1 MLIKSCLVAV
11 SLVRVALPHKLCFP
25 NVMDLDLLI
34 FDLDGTLIDSR
45 KDIANS
51 VNWTLREMGLEEL
64 PHDHIYQ
71 YVGHGVRALIQGA
84 VDEAHGVDGYDK
96 AMKIFDE
103 YYQAHLLDYTQLYPG
118 LLDVLEKNSDKAL
131 AVITNKPQRY
141 TDPIMMGLN
150 LTDYF
155 DVILGREACIEMK
168 PHPEPIFKVLSSVS
182 VAPEKA
188 MIIGDTEVD
197 VEAGRRAGI
206 KTCGVLFGF
215 GKEDLIRAA
224 KPDFLVE
231 TSEKLQEF
239 LT

>member
-1 MLIKSCLVAV
+1 
-11 SLVRVALPHKLCFP
+11 
-25 NVMDLDLLI
+25 MDVDLLI

-51 VNWTLREMGLEEL
+51 VNWTLRDLGLEEL

-71 YVGHGVRALIQGA
+71 YVGYGVRALIQGA
-84 VDEAHGVDGYDK
+84 VDEAHGSNGYDE
-96 AMKIFDE
+96 AMKLFDK
-103 YYQAHLLDYTQLYPG
+103 YYQEHLLDHTQLYPG
-118 LLDVLEKNSDKAL
+118 LLEVLEKNSDKSM

-150 LTDYF
+150 LADYF

-168 PHPEPIFKVLSSVS
+168 PHPEPILKVLASVG

-188 MIIGDTEVD
+188 MIIGDTDVD

-206 KTCGVLFGF
+206 KTCAVLFGF
-215 GKEDLIRAA
+215 GKEDMIREA
-224 KPDFLVE
+224 KPDYLVE
-231 TSEKLQEF
+231 SSEQLQE
-239 LT
+239 LLSG